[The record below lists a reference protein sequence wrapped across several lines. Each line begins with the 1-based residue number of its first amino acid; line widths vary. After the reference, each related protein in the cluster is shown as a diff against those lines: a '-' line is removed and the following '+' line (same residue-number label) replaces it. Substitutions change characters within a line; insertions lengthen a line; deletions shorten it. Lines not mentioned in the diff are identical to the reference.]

1 MATRA
6 DGYSRLVTALKIV
19 LPIAA
24 LGLLSTLF
32 FFSGQ
37 IDPTQSIPYR
47 ELDVESIAREQRL
60 SSPSSSGV
68 TDDGSAFALTADRAL
83 PDPSDETI
91 TRFENL
97 NIELLAPDTGVKT
110 FLSAPNGFT
119 NSTSGETVLS
129 GGTEIRTSDGMLMRT
144 ETIRM
149 FLDNNEI
156 LSDSEVFATGSFG
169 ELTAGS
175 MHIAPAGPDQDHL
188 AVFNDGVKLIYE
200 RESD

>member
-1 MATRA
+1 MTACGSDWA
-6 DGYSRLVTALKIV
+6 DGNARGWIFAPCHGAQDRFADRSVGT
-19 LPIAA
+19 
-24 LGLLSTLF
+24 LSTLF

-110 FLSAPNGFT
+110 FLCTEWFHQFNVGRNGSVRR
-119 NSTSGETVLS
+119 N
-129 GGTEIRTSDGMLMRT
+129 R
-144 ETIRM
+144 
-149 FLDNNEI
+149 
-156 LSDSEVFATGSFG
+156 DSN
-169 ELTAGS
+169 
-175 MHIAPAGPDQDHL
+175 H
-188 AVFNDGVKLIYE
+188 
-200 RESD
+200 

>member
-1 MATRA
+1 MASRA

-37 IDPTQSIPYR
+37 IDPTQSLPYK

-60 SSPSSSGV
+60 SQPSSSGV
-68 TDDGSAFALTADRAL
+68 TDDGSAFTLTADRAL
-83 PDPSDETI
+83 PDPNDEEI

-97 NIELLAPDTGVKT
+97 KIELVDPDTAVRT
-110 FLSAPNGFT
+110 FLSAPNGYS
-119 NSTSGETVLS
+119 NSTTGETVLS
-129 GGTEIRTSDGMLMRT
+129 GGTELRSTDGMLIQTQTLRL
-144 ETIRM
+144 
-149 FLDNNEI
+149 FLDNNEM
-156 LSDSEVFATGSFG
+156 LSDSEVTASGSFG
-169 ELTAGS
+169 DLQAGR
-175 MHIAPAGPDQDHL
+175 MHIAPAGPDLDHV
-188 AVFNDGVKLIYE
+188 AVFNDGVNLIYE